1 MLETEEK
8 DGKGRS
14 QAWKEQFEVVV
25 EKMEGWA
32 ARMREILEDEGV
44 GKLVAEREGGEGGEA
59 GKSV

>member
-1 MLETEEK
+1 MMLETEEK

-14 QAWKEQFEVVV
+14 QAWKGQFEVVV
-25 EKMEGWA
+25 GKMEGWA

-44 GKLVAEREGGEGGEA
+44 GNLVAEEEGEA